1 MFWSN
6 LLFILIYLF
15 YVASGGAVGAVLR
28 YLTSNFYKFYFPNF
42 PIGTLFINFIG
53 SFLIGILASNLDSR
67 GTSYIFIKYFL
78 IIGIL
83 GSFTTFST
91 FSLETIQLVNDKK
104 LFLSLV
110 YIFLSISLCIFG
122 AFFGFNINKIWL

>member
-1 MFWSN
+1 MIN
-6 LLFILIYLF
+6 LI

-53 SFLIGILASNLDSR
+53 SFLIGILASNLESR

-91 FSLETIQLVNDKK
+91 FSLETVQLVNDKK

-110 YIFLSISLCIFG
+110 YIFLSISLCILG

>member
-1 MFWSN
+1 LIN
-6 LLFILIYLF
+6 LI

-28 YLTSNFYKFYFPNF
+28 YLTSNFYRFYFPNF

-53 SFLIGILASNLDSR
+53 SFLIGILASNLENK
-67 GTSYIFIKYFL
+67 GTSYVFIKYFL

-91 FSLETIQLVNDKK
+91 FSLEAIQLFNDKK

-110 YIFLSISLCIFG
+110 YILLSISLCIFG

>member
-1 MFWSN
+1 MIN
-6 LLFILIYLF
+6 LI

-53 SFLIGILASNLDSR
+53 SFLIGILASNLESR

-91 FSLETIQLVNDKK
+91 FSLETIQLANDKK

-122 AFFGFNINKIWL
+122 AFFGFNINKIGL

>member
-1 MFWSN
+1 MIN
-6 LLFILIYLF
+6 LI

-53 SFLIGILASNLDSR
+53 SFLIGILASNLESR

-110 YIFLSISLCIFG
+110 YVFLSISLCIIG
-122 AFFGFNINKIWL
+122 AFFGFNINKI

>member
-1 MFWSN
+1 M
-6 LLFILIYLF
+6 IQLI

-53 SFLIGILASNLDSR
+53 SFLIGILASNLESR

-110 YIFLSISLCIFG
+110 YIFLSISLCILG

>member
-1 MFWSN
+1 MIN
-6 LLFILIYLF
+6 LI
-15 YVASGGAVGAVLR
+15 YVASGGAIGAVLR

-42 PIGTLFINFIG
+42 PIGTLFINFFG
-53 SFLIGILASNLDSR
+53 SFMIGILANSLENK
-67 GTSYIFIKYFL
+67 GTSTIFIQYFL

-91 FSLETIQLVNDKK
+91 FSLETIQLINDKK

-110 YIFLSISLCIFG
+110 YIFLSIFLCIFG
-122 AFFGFNINKIWL
+122 AFIGFNINKI

>member
-1 MFWSN
+1 M
-6 LLFILIYLF
+6 IKLI
-15 YVASGGAVGAVLR
+15 YVASGGAVGAILR
-28 YLTSNFYKFYFPNF
+28 YLTSNFYRFYFPNF

-53 SFLIGILASNLDSR
+53 SFLIGILASNLESR

-104 LFLSLV
+104 LFLSFV
-110 YIFLSISLCIFG
+110 YIFLSISLCVFG
-122 AFFGFNINKIWL
+122 AFFGFSINKIWL

>member
-1 MFWSN
+1 M
-6 LLFILIYLF
+6 IKLI
-15 YVASGGAVGAVLR
+15 YVASGGAVGAVFR

-53 SFLIGILASNLDSR
+53 SFLIGILASNLESR
-67 GTSYIFIKYFL
+67 GTSYIFIKYFM

-91 FSLETIQLVNDKK
+91 FSLETIQLFNDKK

>member
-1 MFWSN
+1 MIN
-6 LLFILIYLF
+6 LI

-28 YLTSNFYKFYFPNF
+28 YLTSNFYRFYFPNF

-53 SFLIGILASNLDSR
+53 SLLIGILASNLENR

-110 YIFLSISLCIFG
+110 YIFLSISLCILG

>member
-1 MFWSN
+1 M
-6 LLFILIYLF
+6 IKLI

-28 YLTSNFYKFYFPNF
+28 YLTSNFYRFYFPNF

-53 SFLIGILASNLDSR
+53 SFLIGILASHLESR

-104 LFLSLV
+104 FFLSLV

>member
-1 MFWSN
+1 M
-6 LLFILIYLF
+6 IQLI

-53 SFLIGILASNLDSR
+53 SFIIGILASNLESR
-67 GTSYIFIKYFL
+67 GTSYILIKYFL

-110 YIFLSISLCIFG
+110 YIFLSISLCILG

>member
-1 MFWSN
+1 M
-6 LLFILIYLF
+6 IQLI

-42 PIGTLFINFIG
+42 PIGTLFINFMG
-53 SFLIGILASNLDSR
+53 SFLIGILASNLESR

-110 YIFLSISLCIFG
+110 YIFLSISLCILG

>member
-1 MFWSN
+1 MIN
-6 LLFILIYLF
+6 LI

-28 YLTSNFYKFYFPNF
+28 YLTSNFYRFYFPNF

-53 SFLIGILASNLDSR
+53 SFLIGILASNLESR

-110 YIFLSISLCIFG
+110 YVFLSISLCILG

>member
-1 MFWSN
+1 M
-6 LLFILIYLF
+6 I

-53 SFLIGILASNLDSR
+53 SFLIGILASNLESR

-110 YIFLSISLCIFG
+110 YILLSISLCILG

>member
-1 MFWSN
+1 M
-6 LLFILIYLF
+6 IKLIY
-15 YVASGGAVGAVLR
+15 VAGGGAVGAVLR
-28 YLTSNFYKFYFPNF
+28 YLTSNFYRFYFPNF

-53 SFLIGILASNLDSR
+53 SFLIGILASNLESR
-67 GTSYIFIKYFL
+67 GTSYIFITYFL

-91 FSLETIQLVNDKK
+91 FSLETVQLVNDKK
-104 LFLSLV
+104 LFLSLI
-110 YIFLSISLCIFG
+110 YILLSISLCIFG

>member
-1 MFWSN
+1 MIN
-6 LLFILIYLF
+6 LF
-15 YVASGGAVGAVLR
+15 YVASGGALGAVLR

-42 PIGTLFINFIG
+42 PIGTLFINFMG
-53 SFLIGILASNLDSR
+53 SFLIGILASNLESR

>member
-1 MFWSN
+1 MIN
-6 LLFILIYLF
+6 LI
-15 YVASGGAVGAVLR
+15 YVASGGAVGAILR
-28 YLTSNFYKFYFPNF
+28 YLTSNFYRFYFPNF

-53 SFLIGILASNLDSR
+53 SFLIGILASNLESR

-91 FSLETIQLVNDKK
+91 FSLETMQLVNDKK

-110 YIFLSISLCIFG
+110 YVFLSISLCILG
-122 AFFGFNINKIWL
+122 AFFGFNINKI

>member
-1 MFWSN
+1 MIN
-6 LLFILIYLF
+6 LI

-28 YLTSNFYKFYFPNF
+28 YLTSNFYRFYFPNF

-91 FSLETIQLVNDKK
+91 FSLETIQLANDKK

-122 AFFGFNINKIWL
+122 AFFRFNINKIGF

>member
-1 MFWSN
+1 MIN
-6 LLFILIYLF
+6 LI

-28 YLTSNFYKFYFPNF
+28 YLTSNFFRFYFPNF

-53 SFLIGILASNLDSR
+53 SFLIGILASNLESR

>member
-1 MFWSN
+1 M
-6 LLFILIYLF
+6 IKLI
-15 YVASGGAVGAVLR
+15 YVASGGAVGAVFR

-110 YIFLSISLCIFG
+110 YIFVSISLCIFG

>member
-1 MFWSN
+1 MIN
-6 LLFILIYLF
+6 LI

-28 YLTSNFYKFYFPNF
+28 YLTSNFYRFYFPNF

-53 SFLIGILASNLDSR
+53 SFLIGILASNLESR

-110 YIFLSISLCIFG
+110 YILLSISLCIFG
-122 AFFGFNINKIWL
+122 AYFGFNINKIWL

>member
-1 MFWSN
+1 M
-6 LLFILIYLF
+6 IKLI

-28 YLTSNFYKFYFPNF
+28 YFTSNFYKFYFPNF

-53 SFLIGILASNLDSR
+53 SFLIGILASNLESR

-110 YIFLSISLCIFG
+110 YIFLSISLCILG

>member
-1 MFWSN
+1 MIN
-6 LLFILIYLF
+6 LF
-15 YVASGGAVGAVLR
+15 YVATGGSIGAVLR
-28 YLTSNFYKFYFPNF
+28 YLISNFTRLYFPYF
-42 PIGTLFINFIG
+42 PFGTLFINFLG
-53 SFLIGILASNLDSR
+53 SFLVGILISNLENKGASHA
-67 GTSYIFIKYFL
+67 FIRYFL

-91 FSLETIQLVNDKK
+91 FSLEVFQLINDKK

-122 AFFGFNINKIWL
+122 AFFGFNINKI

>member
-1 MFWSN
+1 MIN
-6 LLFILIYLF
+6 LF
-15 YVASGGAVGAVLR
+15 YVASGGSIGAVLR
-28 YLTSNFYKFYFPNF
+28 YLTSNFYRFYFPNF

-53 SFLIGILASNLDSR
+53 SFLIGILASNLDRR

-91 FSLETIQLVNDKK
+91 FSLETIQLANDKK

-110 YIFLSISLCIFG
+110 YIFLYISLCIFC
-122 AFFGFNINKIWL
+122 AFFGFNINKIVL

>member
-1 MFWSN
+1 
-6 LLFILIYLF
+6 LIQLI

-53 SFLIGILASNLDSR
+53 SFIIGILASNLESR
-67 GTSYIFIKYFL
+67 GASYIFIKYFL

-122 AFFGFNINKIWL
+122 AFFGFNVNKIWL

>member
-1 MFWSN
+1 MIN
-6 LLFILIYLF
+6 LI

-28 YLTSNFYKFYFPNF
+28 YLTSNFYRFYFPNF

-53 SFLIGILASNLDSR
+53 SFLIGILASNLESR

-110 YIFLSISLCIFG
+110 YILLSISLCILG

>member
-1 MFWSN
+1 MIN
-6 LLFILIYLF
+6 LF
-15 YVASGGAVGAVLR
+15 YVASGGAVGAVLI

-53 SFLIGILASNLDSR
+53 SFLIGILASNLESR

-110 YIFLSISLCIFG
+110 YIFLSISLCILG

>member
-1 MFWSN
+1 MIN
-6 LLFILIYLF
+6 LFF
-15 YVASGGAVGAVLR
+15 VASGGAVGAVLR

-53 SFLIGILASNLDSR
+53 SFLVGILASNLESR

-91 FSLETIQLVNDKK
+91 FSLETLQLVNDKK

-110 YIFLSISLCIFG
+110 YIFLSISLCILG

>member
-1 MFWSN
+1 MIN
-6 LLFILIYLF
+6 LI
-15 YVASGGAVGAVLR
+15 YVASGGAVGTVLR

-53 SFLIGILASNLDSR
+53 SFLIGILASNLESR

-110 YIFLSISLCIFG
+110 YILLSISLCIFG